1 MSEFSILFTPPAF
14 VDYPRTVQ
22 DTVSYAAVNASVDGL
37 NIDDIYSFGSNI
49 PTNTTLIWV
58 HLPSNL
64 IIPPSLRRYVSGEW
78 LEFPS
83 VDRGDIIIAPDS
95 EAVVFPWG
103 ESGETYDMSQWG
115 EPNFTVPVLPAA
127 PAGFQYK
134 YYIGARVKAPAPPTI
149 SP

>member
-1 MSEFSILFTPPAF
+1 MSEFSISFNPPAF
-14 VDYPRTVQ
+14 ADYPRTVQ
-22 DTVSYAAVNASVDGL
+22 GTVNYAAENATVSGLSANSIYAFGPDIPNNAS
-37 NIDDIYSFGSNI
+37 
-49 PTNTTLIWV
+49 LIWV
-58 HLPSNL
+58 HLPPNL
-64 IIPPSLRRYVSGEW
+64 IIPPTLRRFVSGEW

-127 PAGFQYK
+127 PAGFNYK
-134 YYIGARVKAPAPPTI
+134 YYIGARVKPVTPPVVT
-149 SP
+149 P